1 MVILSLVFL
10 SPQRRADTCEPR
22 YSVSL
27 AWCPSR
33 MLGIF
38 VTYPDVAF
46 DKLKSVMNLFGN
58 KEDNMI
64 KGLTEFIL
72 VLLD

>member
-1 MVILSLVFL
+1 
-10 SPQRRADTCEPR
+10 
-22 YSVSL
+22 
-27 AWCPSR
+27 

-58 KEDNMI
+58 KEDNAI
-64 KGLTEFIL
+64 KGLTESLF
-72 VLLD
+72 